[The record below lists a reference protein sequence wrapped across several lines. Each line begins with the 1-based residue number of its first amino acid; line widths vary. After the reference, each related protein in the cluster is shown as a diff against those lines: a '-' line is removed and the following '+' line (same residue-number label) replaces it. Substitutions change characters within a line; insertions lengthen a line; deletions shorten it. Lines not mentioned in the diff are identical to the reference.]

1 MAGTPASDVVYDLV
15 AIQYH
20 ALKGGQAY
28 EKYLQDARGNEKVE
42 QFLRRVK
49 EEDHR
54 RAQEAH
60 ELLRD
65 LTQEGGMQA
74 A

>member
-20 ALKGGQAY
+20 ALKGGHNY

-49 EEDHR
+49 EEDNR

-65 LTQEGGMQA
+65 LTHEGGMRA